1 MERRPEHVAIIMD
14 GNGRWASQ
22 SQQSRSVG
30 HYAGARVAE
39 DVVQFCLEDHIG
51 RLTLFAFGQD
61 NLARPE
67 DEVSYIFKLFE
78 QKVRDLAERLIERQV
93 QLSVIG
99 DRSVL
104 SHEVQDLIT
113 NVEQQTRG
121 GQRLQ
126 LTIALNYS
134 GQWHITEVVKHLLV
148 SGLKAEEVTVPL
160 LHQQMLKMVGAPDL
174 LIRTSGEHRLSNFM
188 LWHLAYTELFF
199 TEVLWPDFSRV
210 EWDQALQSFAARDR
224 RFGRVEVVDD

>member
-22 SQQSRSVG
+22 NQQPRSVG

-39 DVVQFCLEDHIG
+39 DVVQFCLDDKIS

-67 DEVSYIFKLFE
+67 DEVSYIFQLFE
-78 QKVRDLAERLIERQV
+78 QKVRDLAERLVEQQV

-104 SHEVQDLIT
+104 SGEVQALIA
-113 NVEQQTRG
+113 NVEQSTSG
-121 GQRLQ
+121 GKRLQ
-126 LTIALNYS
+126 LAIALNYS
-134 GQWHITEVVKHLLV
+134 GQWHITEVVKDLV
-148 SGLKAEEVTVPL
+148 AQAVKAEEITVSL
-160 LHQQMLKMVGAPDL
+160 MCQQMLKMVGAPDL
-174 LIRTSGEHRLSNFM
+174 LIRTSGEYRLSNFM

-199 TEVLWPDFSRV
+199 TETLWPDFSRV
-210 EWDQALQSFAARDR
+210 EWDRALQSFAMRDR
-224 RFGRVEVVDD
+224 RFGRVEVGDD